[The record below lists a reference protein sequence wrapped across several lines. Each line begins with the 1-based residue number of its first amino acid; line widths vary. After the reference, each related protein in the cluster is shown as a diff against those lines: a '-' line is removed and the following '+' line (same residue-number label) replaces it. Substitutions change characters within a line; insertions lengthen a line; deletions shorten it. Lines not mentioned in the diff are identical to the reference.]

1 MFLTHAVINE
11 SENPGQAQ
19 TRVDSTNYCRIARF
33 PTFIYEVEMEC
44 GRVVVRRVDD
54 DDDGTE
60 DDEDAAAVEIGL
72 PELVRPGFSEFV
84 MFEKQVG
91 A

>member
-1 MFLTHAVINE
+1 
-11 SENPGQAQ
+11 
-19 TRVDSTNYCRIARF
+19 
-33 PTFIYEVEMEC
+33 MEC
-44 GRVVVRRVDD
+44 GRVVVRRVDDD

>member
-1 MFLTHAVINE
+1 
-11 SENPGQAQ
+11 
-19 TRVDSTNYCRIARF
+19 
-33 PTFIYEVEMEC
+33 MEC
-44 GRVVVRRVDD
+44 GRVVVRRGDD